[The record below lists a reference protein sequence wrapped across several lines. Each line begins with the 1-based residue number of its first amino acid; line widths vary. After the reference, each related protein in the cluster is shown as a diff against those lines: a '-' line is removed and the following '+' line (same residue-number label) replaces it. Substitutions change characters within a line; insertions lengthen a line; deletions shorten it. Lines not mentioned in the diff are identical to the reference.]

1 MKPSIRIMLAAT
13 ALVAAPPLLAH
24 GVAAGALA
32 IGHPWSRETA
42 PGQKAGGGF
51 LTITNKGKTEDRLIS
66 ATSPAAADVQIHMM
80 KVEDG
85 VMRMR
90 RVTGGLAIPAGGTLE
105 LKPGGYHIMFMG
117 LKKPFKQGDMIPATL
132 AFARQGKVAV
142 RFKVQP
148 IASTAPMEGGHGGH

>member
-1 MKPSIRIMLAAT
+1 MA
-13 ALVAAPPLLAH
+13 
-24 GVAAGALA
+24 
-32 IGHPWSRETA
+32 
-42 PGQKAGGGF
+42 GGF
-51 LTITNKGKTEDRLIS
+51 LTVVNDGDVDDRLLRVDS
-66 ATSPAAADVQIHMM
+66 DVAQRVEIHEMHN
-80 KVEDG
+80 DAG

-90 RVTGGLAIPAGGTLE
+90 QVTGGLAIPAGGTLE

-132 AFARQGKVAV
+132 VFARQGKVAV

>member
-1 MKPSIRIMLAAT
+1 MNPSIRIMLAAT
-13 ALVAAPPLLAH
+13 ALVVAPPLLAH

-42 PGQKAGGGF
+42 PGQNAGGGF
-51 LTITNKGKTEDRLIS
+51 LTITNKGKTEDRLLA

-90 RVTGGLAIPAGGTLE
+90 QVTGGLAIPAGGTLQ

-132 AFARQGKVAV
+132 VFARQGKVAV

-148 IASTAPMEGGHGGH
+148 IASTAPMERGHGGH